1 MNYPA
6 ILFAFIL
13 PFNLSMAEEG
23 KAKTNPLFLSL
34 EQYAKVEKA
43 PVGLVTASHEKDQWN
58 FSIPSNRSEYNFSQE
73 LKRVVLRGDGF
84 EIPVAAG
91 SAFDNGQRTKF
102 AITAKMRES
111 AALEIWMLTT
121 HQGGSRAEYFKI
133 KLADIPPKR
142 EDGSGNGG

>member
-6 ILFAFIL
+6 TLFAFIL
-13 PFNLSMAEEG
+13 PFNLSMADEG
-23 KAKTNPLFLSL
+23 KAKMNPLFLSL

-58 FSIPSNRSEYNFSQE
+58 FSIPPNRSEYNFSQE

-91 SAFDNGQRTKF
+91 SAFDNVQRTNF
-102 AITAKMRES
+102 ALTAKMRES
-111 AALEIWMLTT
+111 AVLEIWMLTT

-133 KLADIPPKR
+133 KLADIPPKSESGPR
-142 EDGSGNGG
+142 E